1 MRLHYKCSYEYV
13 CVFLVC
19 TSANSFSLFHS
30 VPCQLSSAPLITPIY
45 GSMLGGTPITITIA
59 SHCSEEIAAP
69 PMCVFDGYKVTNAVN
84 DSAPATTGNKY
95 FCASPAF
102 DSDGR
107 VTFEFR
113 AVLKDGGTLSL
124 HTDFYLCE

>member
-1 MRLHYKCSYEYV
+1 MYLLLV
-13 CVFLVC
+13 FQDIVFL
-19 TSANSFSLFHS
+19 LLS
-30 VPCQLSSAPLITPIY
+30 VDCQIASAPLIAPKY
-45 GSMLGGTPITITIA
+45 GSMLGGTPITITVA
-59 SHCSEEIAAP
+59 RHCSEEIAAP
-69 PMCVFDGYKVTNAVN
+69 LMCVFDGVKVTKAVD
-84 DSAPATTGNKY
+84 DSALATKGNEY

-124 HTDFYLCE
+124 YANFYLCEYTVIYKM